1 LGIVANPVA
10 PVALT
15 TEVLHSVENLRAA
28 PVHSSTPQVEAAPL
42 GPVIAL
48 AEVEVVAEDGVMAVA
63 ATFATEIE
71 IETATFEIQE
81 IVSATFE
88 IREMDRRSGAMLIA
102 TMVVAETVS
111 SILDPIASVSVEVA
125 PVRRHATSVI

>member
-1 LGIVANPVA
+1 
-10 PVALT
+10 
-15 TEVLHSVENLRAA
+15 
-28 PVHSSTPQVEAAPL
+28 
-42 GPVIAL
+42 
-48 AEVEVVAEDGVMAVA
+48 MAVA